1 MRGKVPARTGRRLVR
16 LGIGSCLLITGVVL
30 GASLVFDWAKRA
42 IGRAALATNL
52 KVTSEHS
59 SPKLFF
65 QKGVNFTAEW
75 PEAYS
80 SKTAIRTLEALP
92 GYGVNAIALVPY
104 GFTPRNSP
112 VVRFGREWE
121 RDVDLEQLS
130 AVAHRLGMRVL
141 LKPQVW
147 VRPGYPGDLEFLST
161 ADREKWF
168 GNYRLFLQHYA
179 SLAKRT
185 QADLFCVGVEFSKL
199 AKYESEWRKLIACVR
214 ESYPGPLVYA
224 ANFGSEFESI
234 QFWDALDYIGL
245 NNYYSL
251 PDDLS
256 TDAVLQK
263 VEVVQQKFGQPV
275 IFTEAGFSSF
285 EAPHR
290 QPWDETPG
298 KLSPLEQARCYEA
311 LFRGFYHKPWFQGV
325 YWWKVGSNG
334 YGGAQDGSHTPWGKP
349 AMDVIS
355 RWYLGAGR

>member
-1 MRGKVPARTGRRLVR
+1 MLE
-16 LGIGSCLLITGVVL
+16 VL
-30 GASLVFDWAKRA
+30 P
-42 IGRAALATNL
+42 
-52 KVTSEHS
+52 EH
-59 SPKLFF
+59 
-65 QKGVNFTAEW
+65 
-75 PEAYS
+75 
-80 SKTAIRTLEALP
+80 
-92 GYGVNAIALVPY
+92 GVNAVALVPY

-112 VVRFGREWE
+112 VVRFGRGWE

-147 VRPGYPGDLEFLST
+147 VRPGYPGDLEFPST

-168 GNYRLFLQHYA
+168 ESYRLFLQHYA

-185 QADLFCVGVEFSKL
+185 QADLFSVGVEFSKL
-199 AKYESEWRKLIACVR
+199 AKYEAEWRKLIDCVR
-214 ESYPGPLVYA
+214 ESYSGPLVYA
-224 ANFGSEFESI
+224 ANFGPEFESI

-245 NNYYSL
+245 NNYYAL

-256 TDAVLQK
+256 TDAVLRK
-263 VEVVQQKFGQPV
+263 VEVVQQKFGRPV

-290 QPWDETPG
+290 HPWDETPG

-311 LFRGFYHKPWFQGV
+311 VFRGFYYKAWFQGV